1 MIIPRAEHPRPQFE
15 RENWVNLN
23 GEWNFAFD
31 FSVSGKERQWYLHPE
46 FSQKIQVPFC
56 PESKLSG
63 IGFTDFMNAV
73 WYSRKFSIKKKQ
85 LDGRVLLHFG
95 AVDYLCEVWINGKSV
110 GTHKG
115 GYASFSFDIT
125 DFVACGENTI
135 VVYAL
140 DMPRENP
147 QPRGKQSAPFYS
159 QGCSYT
165 RTTGIWQ
172 TVWLEFVPKT
182 YIQSVHLTTDSTN
195 GTVTAR
201 LRVAGETMRYQ
212 LRLAASFDE
221 AEAASCTV
229 GVDGEYTTVQLRI
242 EDPKLWN
249 IGEPNLY
256 TITYELVRD
265 GQILDSVK
273 GYFGIRSLEWRDG
286 ALRINGRPVFQRLV
300 LDQGFYPDGI
310 CTAPTDDA
318 LRRDIALSMEL
329 GFNGARMH
337 QKVFE
342 ERYLYHAD
350 RMGYLVW
357 GEYGS
362 WGMDVSS
369 AGAIS
374 DFLPEWL
381 EVVDRDY
388 SHPCIITWC
397 PFNETWD
404 YEGRQQDDGLLRV
417 AYHATKSADS
427 TRPVIDT
434 SGSYH
439 VITDM
444 YDIHDYEQDVSL
456 YQKRYRA
463 VAEGDYYDTHPKRQ
477 RYGGQPY
484 LVSEYGGAWWAPGRQ
499 GGWGY
504 GEQPKSEQEVAER
517 YEGLTTALLECKNVC
532 GFCYTQLTDVEQEQ
546 NGLYT
551 YGRERKFSDEIYE
564 IIRRTNLK
572 KAAIE

>member
-125 DFVACGENTI
+125 DFVTCGENTI

-159 QGCSYT
+159 QGCFYT

-265 GQILDSVK
+265 GQILDSEVPVRQILEQVVAK
-273 GYFGIRSLEWRDG
+273 TGIPPFMLG
-286 ALRINGRPVFQRLV
+286 
-300 LDQGFYPDGI
+300 
-310 CTAPTDDA
+310 
-318 LRRDIALSMEL
+318 LSWSSTE
-329 GFNGARMH
+329 RMSS
-337 QKVFE
+337 QQ
-342 ERYLYHAD
+342 AD
-350 RMGYLVW
+350 M
-357 GEYGS
+357 
-362 WGMDVSS
+362 
-369 AGAIS
+369 
-374 DFLPEWL
+374 
-381 EVVDRDY
+381 
-388 SHPCIITWC
+388 
-397 PFNETWD
+397 
-404 YEGRQQDDGLLRV
+404 
-417 AYHATKSADS
+417 
-427 TRPVIDT
+427 
-434 SGSYH
+434 
-439 VITDM
+439 
-444 YDIHDYEQDVSL
+444 
-456 YQKRYRA
+456 
-463 VAEGDYYDTHPKRQ
+463 
-477 RYGGQPY
+477 
-484 LVSEYGGAWWAPGRQ
+484 
-499 GGWGY
+499 
-504 GEQPKSEQEVAER
+504 
-517 YEGLTTALLECKNVC
+517 LTT
-532 GFCYTQLTDVEQEQ
+532 
-546 NGLYT
+546 
-551 YGRERKFSDEIYE
+551 EITA
-564 IIRRTNLK
+564 IRRTITPVVERICRLWLRMHGYTCGFEVLWEDINLQDEVEDAR
-572 KAAIE
+572 AALYLEQARKLRLENDAAEAAAFHTRREV